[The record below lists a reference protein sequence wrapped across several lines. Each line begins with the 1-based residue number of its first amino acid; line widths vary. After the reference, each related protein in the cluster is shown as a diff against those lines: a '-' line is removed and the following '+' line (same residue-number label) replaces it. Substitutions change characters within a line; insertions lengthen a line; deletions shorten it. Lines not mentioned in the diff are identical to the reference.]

1 MSRERAVYILV
12 RIYMATNTSPKSP
25 DLGPQRFQ
33 ILLAL
38 AEQPLHGYGIMSD
51 VLARTDGRMKLW
63 PGMLYGS
70 LKRLAEAGLVAETDA
85 PDDAP
90 RDRMERRYYRI
101 TVEGRHALQAEAN
114 RLAAYLET
122 ARSRN
127 PV

>member
-1 MSRERAVYILV
+1 MA
-12 RIYMATNTSPKSP
+12 RIRTPAPQDLSP
-25 DLGPQRFQ
+25 QWFQ

-70 LKRLAEAGLVAETDA
+70 LKRLTETGLVEETD
-85 PDDAP
+85 PPKDAP
-90 RDRMERRYYRI
+90 RDRIERRYYRI
-101 TVEGRHALQAEAN
+101 TADGRRALQAEAS

-122 ARSRN
+122 ARTRN
-127 PV
+127 PA

>member
-1 MSRERAVYILV
+1 MGRA
-12 RIYMATNTSPKSP
+12 RPAPRP
-25 DLGPQRFQ
+25 DLSPQWFQ

-38 AEQPLHGYGIMSD
+38 AEQPRHGYGIMAD

-70 LKRLAEAGLVAETDA
+70 LKRLADAGLVEEID
-85 PDDAP
+85 PPRDAP

-101 TVEGRHALQAEAN
+101 TRAGRSALRDETA
-114 RLAAYLET
+114 RLGGYLET
-122 ARSRN
+122 ARERN

>member
-1 MSRERAVYILV
+1 
-12 RIYMATNTSPKSP
+12 MAESQPENSP
-25 DLGPQRFQ
+25 DLTPQWFQ

-51 VLARTDGRMKLW
+51 VLERTGGRMKLW

-70 LKRLAEAGLVAETDA
+70 LKRLSDAGLVEETDA
-85 PDDAP
+85 PEGAP

-101 TVEGRHALQAEAN
+101 TPGGRRALQAEAN

-122 ARSRN
+122 ARTRN
-127 PV
+127 PA

>member
-1 MSRERAVYILV
+1 
-12 RIYMATNTSPKSP
+12 MARSKP
-25 DLGPQRFQ
+25 DQSLALTPQWFQ

-38 AEQPLHGYGIMSD
+38 ADQPLHGYGIMTD
-51 VLARTDGRMKLW
+51 VLERTGGRMKLW

-70 LKRLAEAGLVAETDA
+70 LKRLADAGLVEETGP

-90 RDRMERRYYRI
+90 RDRMERRFYRV
-101 TVEGRHALQAEAN
+101 TPEGRRALAAETA
-114 RLAAYLET
+114 RLAAYVET